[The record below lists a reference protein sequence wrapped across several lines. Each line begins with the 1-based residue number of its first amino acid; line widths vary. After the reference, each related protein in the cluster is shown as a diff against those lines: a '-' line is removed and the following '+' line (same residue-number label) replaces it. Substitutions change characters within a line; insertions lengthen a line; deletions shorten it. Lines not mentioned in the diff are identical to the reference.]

1 MRIMTK
7 QLHDVTS
14 YIQFS
19 LASFPFVI
27 ILCTVHIIHPSH
39 CPGKM
44 LSMRVEPMS
53 EELETELVTAVPCE
67 MMEAPVTE
75 IIEPGITVKVG
86 AVNPLREA
94 LDKTCVDDCSD
105 EFEKIGKL
113 LDDRHAL
120 LAKVGSEF

>member
-27 ILCTVHIIHPSH
+27 VLYTVHIIHPSH

-53 EELETELVTAVPCE
+53 EELVTAVPCE
-67 MMEAPVTE
+67 MMEAPVIE